1 MLQRLD
7 FLCSTFDVYT
17 DCNLLTYIKNTCKGN
32 ATGQRKINE
41 LTDYNFIIH
50 YKTRVENVDADP
62 LSRLLIRDTKD
73 LKTYS
78 QLCCADEVK
87 AIFVGV
93 CNQSCNRKTWL
104 NKVNVVYD
112 NMENEE
118 NEI

>member
-17 DCNLLTYIKNTCKGN
+17 DCNPLTYIKNTCKGN

-78 QLCCADEVK
+78 QLCCADEALVHVALVFTELHVK
-87 AIFVGV
+87 MGDLVLDRTLQLIRD
-93 CNQSCNRKTWL
+93 QI
-104 NKVNVVYD
+104 Y
-112 NMENEE
+112 
-118 NEI
+118 